1 MNAAAFSFPVQA
13 LQTLLQVRFDIQHPI
28 WISSIISRLHLNV
41 IYHLLDT
48 LQDSADSRGLAY
60 RGFGELMMLLQ
71 VVFSGIAYLGHSRV
85 QPGLFQALHSRGRQ
99 PPHPRV
105 DDVRAIGMDG
115 NGIDFDGGYIPR
127 QVKPRDSIVARLED
141 LTPVRACIQNRR
153 VARREPQAGH
163 VEGCQPVVGRNSR
176 DLRG

>member
-71 VVFSGIAYLGHSRV
+71 VVFSGIAYLGHSR
-85 QPGLFQALHSRGRQ
+85 
-99 PPHPRV
+99 
-105 DDVRAIGMDG
+105 DG
-115 NGIDFDGGYIPR
+115 
-127 QVKPRDSIVARLED
+127 
-141 LTPVRACIQNRR
+141 
-153 VARREPQAGH
+153 
-163 VEGCQPVVGRNSR
+163 
-176 DLRG
+176 LRGVVDVVSERD